1 MKKIFPFLAYAA
13 SVFVSHRFL
22 TEYWVVGPV
31 FGVAL
36 LLANPERV
44 FKKLSFQH
52 LLFLGAS
59 TLIYALVLWIS
70 NHGWKFREEGIDM
83 LFGSTSA
90 AIAVGSLLL
99 PSVHALLFGTDFKT
113 VRSVSL
119 ALILSW
125 YGTLLLSW
133 LDETIGIK
141 PPIDYSLVALA
152 LWQGIYLKRLKP
164 ASG

>member
-1 MKKIFPFLAYAA
+1 MRKIFPFLIYAA

-31 FGVAL
+31 FGAAL
-36 LLANPERV
+36 LLANSEQV

-52 LLFLGAS
+52 FLFLGAS

-70 NHGWKFREEGIDM
+70 NHGWKFKEDWIDM
-83 LFGSTSA
+83 LFGSTTA

-99 PSVHALLFGTDFKT
+99 PSIHALLFGTDFKA
-113 VRSVSL
+113 VRSVSV

-133 LDETIGIK
+133 LHETIGIK
-141 PPIDYSLVALA
+141 LHIDYSLVAVA